1 MFLQKSVFFIVA
13 KTFEDNLDVLPA
25 DEWVDAIH
33 TVEHSKEYCSAIR
46 KDELFIHSSIDES

>member
-13 KTFEDNLDVLPA
+13 KTFEDNLNVLPA

-33 TVEHSKEYCSAIR
+33 TVEHSKEYCSAKER
-46 KDELFIHSSIDES
+46 MSYLFTAV